1 VWQIGGNGAF
11 SGQRNCGRRG
21 PVDPGRNPLEPVRM
35 EFLFIVATNAAV
47 MMITATV
54 VAMAN

>member
-1 VWQIGGNGAF
+1 
-11 SGQRNCGRRG
+11 
-21 PVDPGRNPLEPVRM
+21 LEPVRM